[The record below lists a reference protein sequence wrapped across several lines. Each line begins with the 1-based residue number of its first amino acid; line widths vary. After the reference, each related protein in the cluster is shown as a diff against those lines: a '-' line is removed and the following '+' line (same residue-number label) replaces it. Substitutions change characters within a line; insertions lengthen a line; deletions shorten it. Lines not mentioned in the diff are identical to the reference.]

1 VALDYANLVRKDVT
15 YAYTQADVDA
25 ADATLVAVMD
35 ALIHDHP
42 VLAQIPVG
50 GVTEFRQAVTVKIK
64 GYLPDVASLEFAGR
78 TYTLVPT
85 GDSANPAFDILDGSV
100 PVGTITYGS
109 ATVSFDAGFMDT
121 LENGTY
127 ELRLGFNDHY
137 ELLGGASFTRSGVG
151 IAEVIIN
158 RPPAP
163 SGTVPKTGDGS
174 LPLAVLGVVLLVA
187 GGLVLGVGVAWRPL
201 RRRVG

>member
-1 VALDYANLVRKDVT
+1 VT

-25 ADATLVAVMD
+25 AGARLQAALGALV
-35 ALIHDHP
+35 HDHP
-42 VLAQIPVG
+42 VLEQIPVG

-85 GDSANPAFDILDGSV
+85 GDADNPSFDILDGSV
-100 PVGTITYGS
+100 PIGTITRGS
-109 ATVSFDAGFMDT
+109 AVVTFTPAFIGTFA
-121 LENGTY
+121 NGSY

-137 ELLGGASFTRSGVG
+137 ELLGGASFTRQGEG

-163 SGTVPKTGDGS
+163 SGTVPKTGDGL